1 MATMSLSHDQAMRMQ
16 ASARIYQQRYDDA
29 LSPWDMRAPAPVLG
43 EPITEYRAK
52 LAILA
57 KKQLPPDHQLRKVQY
72 RRMDTDIFDNFE
84 PDLLQAVQR
93 AAYDA
98 SSVPPGQ
105 FRKVTEVDSN
115 GMKMVRWVG
124 PESFVKQMTR
134 PGRRVLSFNTSSG
147 PMKCVAGGTSFI
159 R

>member
-1 MATMSLSHDQAMRMQ
+1 
-16 ASARIYQQRYDDA
+16 
-29 LSPWDMRAPAPVLG
+29 
-43 EPITEYRAK
+43 
-52 LAILA
+52 
-57 KKQLPPDHQLRKVQY
+57 
-72 RRMDTDIFDNFE
+72 MDTDIFDRFE

-105 FRKVTEVDSN
+105 FRKVVELDGN
-115 GMKMVRWVG
+115 GMKMVRWIG

-134 PGRRVLSFNTSSG
+134 PGRRVLSFNTYQG
-147 PMKCVAGGTSFI
+147 PMKCVHGGTTFF

>member
-1 MATMSLSHDQAMRMQ
+1 MQ
-16 ASARIYQQRYDDA
+16 ASARVYQRRYDDV
-29 LSPWDMRAPAPVLG
+29 LQPWDLRAPAPVLG
-43 EPITEYRAK
+43 EDIAEYRAK

-57 KKQLPPDHQLRKVQY
+57 KKQLPADHQLRKVSY
-72 RRMDTDIFDNFE
+72 RRMDTDIFDRFE

-98 SSVPPGQ
+98 TTVPIGE
-105 FRKVTEVDSN
+105 FRKVVEVDSN

-124 PESFVKQMTR
+124 QESFVKAMGR
-134 PGRRVLSFNTSSG
+134 PGRRVLSFNTTNG
-147 PMKCVAGGTSFI
+147 PMKCVAGGTSFF